1 LELEES
7 LPDYCPDIARLIR
20 VDCSPVIENSEF
32 SGDRCVVSG
41 KAVCR
46 ILYET
51 DYKSKIK
58 SAEFV
63 KDFSHSFEVPM
74 QGCTDPVAQAKARCT
89 HISCKML
96 SPRKF
101 IIKSRLQLDLDVF
114 ANTAVKTV
122 DTRSG
127 DNTFYRTVDISYEKK
142 LPPCVEEFAFEEE
155 LPLLQSEKSIGD
167 IVFGSVQLQPPQVT
181 VSGSDAIVKTNATVK
196 LLYEEEGGDNQLVA
210 TTKVVPVSMTLSNL
224 AVDDA
229 GRIAVSLSVT
239 NARVTSEL
247 DAYGENRIIKATFTA
262 RAKAEMT
269 EKVTETVATDLF
281 SSDCVNKTESAT
293 IALPAQNNETDRTF
307 SIDTVI
313 TPEKPFVNTPFDID
327 IIINDLKA
335 EIANGGVNLSGN
347 YTVTMLGHTADSLES
362 YDSTG
367 EFMEFIPIE
376 LSENVTSVDAELY
389 PFDYSLT
396 MMSDGSIA
404 IRIILN
410 AKIKTYSE
418 ELQTIVTSVISQE
431 PLPKEKD
438 SYAVIY
444 YFPNASDNLWSIA
457 KRYYANPSVIK
468 NANPNAFDEYE
479 QVKSGTKMIMIKK

>member
-1 LELEES
+1 M
-7 LPDYCPDIARLIR
+7 
-20 VDCSPVIENSEF
+20 
-32 SGDRCVVSG
+32 
-41 KAVCR
+41 CR

-63 KDFSHSFEVPM
+63 KDFTHSFDVPL
-74 QGCTDPVAQAKARCT
+74 QGSMNPVAQAKARCT
-89 HISCKML
+89 HITCKML

-101 IIKSRLQLDLDVF
+101 IIKPRIQLDLDVY

-127 DNTFYRTVDISYEKK
+127 DNTFYKTVDITYERK
-142 LPPCVEEFAFEEE
+142 LTPYIEEFTFEEE
-155 LPLLQSEKSIGD
+155 MPLLQSEKSIGD

-181 VSGSDAIVKTNATVK
+181 VTGSDAIVKTNATVK
-196 LLYEEEGGDNQLVA
+196 LLYEAEGSDNELVS
-210 TTKVVPVSMTLSNL
+210 TTKIVPVNMTLSNL
-224 AVDDA
+224 PVDDA
-229 GRIAVSLSVT
+229 GRVAVSLSVA

-247 DAYGENRIIKATFTA
+247 DAYGENRIVKAVFTA
-262 RAKAEMT
+262 KAKAEMT

-281 SSDCVNKTESAT
+281 SSDCINKTENTS
-293 IALPAQNNETDRTF
+293 IILPAQNAETDRTF
-307 SIDTVI
+307 SIETVI

-335 EIANGGVNLSGN
+335 EIAEGGVNLSGS
-347 YTVTMLGHTADSLES
+347 YTVTILGRTADSLES
-362 YDSTG
+362 YDSVG
-367 EFMEFIPIE
+367 EFTEFIPIE
-376 LSENVTSVDAELY
+376 LPENVTSVDAELY

-404 IRIILN
+404 LRIILN

-418 ELQTIVTSVISQE
+418 EQQTIVSSVISQE
-431 PLPKEKD
+431 PLPKERE
-438 SYAVIY
+438 SYSVIY
-444 YFPNASDNLWSIA
+444 YFPSASDNLWSIA